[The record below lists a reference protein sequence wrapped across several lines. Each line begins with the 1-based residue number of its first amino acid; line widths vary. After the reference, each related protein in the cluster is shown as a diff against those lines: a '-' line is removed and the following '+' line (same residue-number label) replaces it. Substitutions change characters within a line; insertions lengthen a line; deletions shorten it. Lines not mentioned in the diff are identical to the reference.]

1 MDTIV
6 SDIDH
11 QPTRLS
17 NHHPTEP
24 GDPPLPT
31 ANSAKPSADSLPS
44 LHLIDEEKHFSDE
57 LSLYINEKWQ
67 LKDAGFNYNLVAVF
81 GSQSTGKSTLL
92 NRLFGTHFDIM
103 AETARMQ
110 TTKGIWISRG
120 KGMKA
125 LVMDVEGTDGRERGE
140 DQDFERKS
148 ALFSLATS
156 EVLIV
161 NMWEHQV
168 GLYNGANM
176 GLLKTVFEVNL
187 QLFGKN
193 RGKEKTLLLFV
204 IRDHVGSTPLEN
216 LSSTLK
222 ADLERIWHELS
233 KPEGLED
240 CRLAEY
246 FDLQF
251 TGLPHKLLQ
260 PQNFDSGIE
269 QLRCRFTDP
278 SNRSYVFKPQYS
290 KRVPIDGLQ
299 AYAGAI
305 WEKIMTN
312 KDLDLPTQQEL
323 LAQFRCDEIASVAFA
338 VFKEA
343 IKEFRHPIETG
354 QLVPDLGPKMKRI
367 RETAITSFDKD
378 ASRYHSEVYK
388 RKRAEVLSKANTMLG
403 SYFVGQLKNLHTS
416 ALSLFSS
423 NLQHSLK
430 SEGAEFANVVSA
442 TKGKAIDFF
451 LQGARAI
458 KLDDTDWEYEEE
470 LYQLERDIQECAV
483 EQRQKELSK
492 MLAGLEKQMKKELE
506 EPVKLA
512 LDCPGPGMWGRVITA
527 YKRATQEA
535 EEALQRKARVF
546 EFEPEEQSELITNLQ
561 RQGWVLLTMKV
572 QEECVDGLILYKL
585 LNRFEERFQRDGQGL
600 PRVWKPN
607 DDIDTPFRKARDET
621 VNLIPIYAH
630 INTVDPASGTQ
641 FSLASSDDFEFDQ
654 SLKVLSESRQQ
665 ELITQLK
672 RRADASY
679 VEAKRSVV
687 ATQQKVPYWVGV
699 ALVILGW
706 NEFMSV
712 ITNPLYLSLTLTLG
726 VPLLALWY
734 LDLLSVAQKILW
746 RLYDE
751 GMQFGRER
759 IRDAGHPPEP
769 VQIAN
774 YARQPQQLSDDR
786 EASSHMLHHRH
797 SARALNSNGYGGEQG
812 GEDNGTIEMEAFD
825 KQKTL

>member
-1 MDTIV
+1 MDTTV
-6 SDIDH
+6 PDIEH
-11 QPTRLS
+11 PPTKP
-17 NHHPTEP
+17 NHHHLVEP

-31 ANSAKPSADSLPS
+31 ANSAAHLAEASPS
-44 LHLIDEEKHFSDE
+44 LHLIDEQKHFSDE
-57 LSLYINEKWQ
+57 LSLYINEKWY
-67 LKDAGFNYNLVAVF
+67 LKDAGFHYNVVAVF

-92 NRLFGTHFDIM
+92 NRLFGTHFDVM
-103 AETARMQ
+103 AEEARMQ

-120 KGMKA
+120 QGMRA

-222 ADLERIWHELS
+222 ADLEKIWHDLS
-233 KPEGLED
+233 KPEELEG
-240 CRLAEY
+240 CRISEY

-251 TGLPHKLLQ
+251 TALPHKLLQ
-260 PQNFDSGIE
+260 PQDFELGIE
-269 QLRCRFTDP
+269 QLRRRFTD
-278 SNRSYVFKPQYS
+278 SSDRSYVFQPQYS
-290 KRVPIDGLQ
+290 KRVPIDGLE

-323 LAQFRCDEIASVAFA
+323 LAQFRCDEIANGVLA

-354 QLVPDLGPKMKRI
+354 HLVPDLGPKMKHS
-367 RETAITSFDKD
+367 REEAITSFDKD
-378 ASRYHSEVYK
+378 ASRYHPEVYK
-388 RKRAEVLSKANTMLG
+388 RKREEMLSKANTMLG

-423 NLQHSLK
+423 NLQHALK
-430 SEGAEFANVVSA
+430 LDGAEFANVVLV
-442 TKGKAIDFF
+442 TQRKAVDFF

-458 KLDDTDWEYEEE
+458 RLDDTDWEYEEE
-470 LYQLERDIQECAV
+470 LYQLERDIQALAV

-492 MLAGLEKQMKKELE
+492 MLAGLEKQMKKDLD

-527 YKRATQEA
+527 YKRSTQEA

-546 EFEPEEQSELITNLQ
+546 ELEPDEHSELITNLQ
-561 RQGWVLLTMKV
+561 RQGWILLTMKI
-572 QEECVDGLILYKL
+572 QEESVDGLILYKL
-585 LNRFEERFQRDGQGL
+585 LNRFEERFQRDERGL

-607 DDIDTPFRKARDET
+607 DDIDTPFRKARDE
-621 VNLIPIYAH
+621 V
-630 INTVDPASGTQ
+630 
-641 FSLASSDDFEFDQ
+641 
-654 SLKVLSESRQQ
+654 
-665 ELITQLK
+665 
-672 RRADASY
+672 
-679 VEAKRSVV
+679 
-687 ATQQKVPYWVGV
+687 
-699 ALVILGW
+699 
-706 NEFMSV
+706 
-712 ITNPLYLSLTLTLG
+712 
-726 VPLLALWY
+726 
-734 LDLLSVAQKILW
+734 
-746 RLYDE
+746 
-751 GMQFGRER
+751 
-759 IRDAGHPPEP
+759 
-769 VQIAN
+769 
-774 YARQPQQLSDDR
+774 
-786 EASSHMLHHRH
+786 
-797 SARALNSNGYGGEQG
+797 
-812 GEDNGTIEMEAFD
+812 
-825 KQKTL
+825 